1 MACAQQSAAEYL
13 RTCRC
18 KLVTH
23 MENFPL
29 IIENLYQQKVFND
42 HDVDALKAERT
53 EFDKAR
59 CILDWV
65 IKKGEMASY
74 ELLKILDFTRRRT
87 LHPELHHWIS
97 IFSFRED
104 ADMPVYLLGTK
115 PCQSYQIQ
123 LKKKA
128 EDILKN
134 QWQQNCKY
142 LQNKAQ
148 ANFSYVPL
156 VLETDAVVKTA
167 HCKIKMKCNKV
178 RKLRPKK
185 LRSYIPDKQEALTP
199 EDLLK
204 WKDKNILLIG
214 KPGIG
219 KTTVV
224 QQILKT
230 WTEKENKEPD
240 YMFYFDESVLSHSSN
255 LVNLESFLFDMNLK
269 PNEKDRK
276 EIFQDIEENSENV
289 VIVFD
294 GVSSV
299 HKHFILK
306 KIMNHELLPEA
317 KIIITC
323 RSELEDDPDDFD
335 LQKVYVQGFSEES
348 IRNYYQMMLGHNPDL
363 LNVVLNN
370 QEMFSLSYVPMYAFM
385 TAVFFLF
392 KNDTELQH
400 SHTVTEMY
408 IHIFRDALKKHGRK
422 TLGQIDQYIN
432 EIKEQLYFMM
442 KNAFSATEQKN
453 LNLPEISGDQTDICS
468 VFLKT
473 ITIRDS
479 PTSAVTHCAFLHNTM
494 QEFFSALWLL
504 VNPDDIEKVLK
515 LCQTEENKHMR
526 YVLHFLCGLLGEH
539 NIKLLKSLLPED
551 QMKKTSDWLI
561 EKLLDTFLQPQN
573 DDTDIDLLYVCQC
586 LYELQSSKACLMFLE
601 KMNHQLEPDVNLD
614 PHQCCALSYVI
625 SQSRDKEVYLNLEDC
640 TVSDT
645 GMKLILSC
653 SPKIRIK
660 LCDEPLKEIQCLLQF
675 FHKVSQCKQKQQK
688 DEITTSCCCTYFDP
702 NPYKRP
708 DLNRALLDLYCHVK
722 DYETETGRSFLPA
735 LQSVY
740 IQSAPHVWIINLSE
754 RKTSIL
760 LEVLKLQTEKK
771 PVELINCTDEESQV
785 MSLLHC
791 LPYISQLRFQYN
803 DTSAVIKCVL
813 KLFIKASET
822 EPHTGHQMLKLLTS
836 VCTYRYFP
844 YEWINDD
851 DAQSDFLLDLCS
863 HVKDYESQTG
873 RSLLPAL
880 QSVYIQSAP
889 HVWIINLS
897 ERKSSILL
905 EVLKLQTEK
914 KPVELRDCTD
924 EESQVMSLL
933 HCLPYISQLRFH
945 VDNTSAVIK
954 CVLKLFIKASETEAH
969 TGDQMLKLL
978 TSVCTYRSFPY
989 EQITYYAQMDFL
1001 LDLYSHVKD
1010 YESQTG
1016 RSLLPAL
1023 QSVYQSAAPDVWIIN
1038 LSKRKTSILLEVL
1051 KLQTQKKPVKL
1062 RDCTD
1067 EESQVMSLL
1076 HCLPHIS
1083 QLRFEYS
1090 DDETHR
1096 ISTVRFLLRIC
1107 VTAVNNDINTGTNFI
1122 SQLSSV
1128 CSYRTFPYHEK
1139 YNEDVKDFIKKSQS
1153 DFLLGLYS
1161 HVKDYE
1167 SQTGRSLLPALQSVY
1182 QSPDVWIINLS
1193 ERKTS
1198 ILLEVLKLQTEKK
1211 PVKLRD
1217 CTDEESQVMSL
1228 LHCLPY
1234 ISQLRFQYN
1243 DTSAVIKCVLKL
1255 FIKASETEAHTGD
1268 QMLKLLTSVCTYRSF
1283 PYEQI
1288 TYYAQMDFLLDLCSH
1303 VKDYESQT
1311 GRSLLPALQS
1321 VYQSPD
1327 VWIINLSERKT
1338 SILLE
1343 VLKLQT
1349 EKKPVELIDCTDEE
1363 SQVMILLHCL
1373 PYISQLR
1380 FYGSYDETQR
1390 MSTVKFLLRIC
1401 DTAVKN
1407 DNNTGTNFIT
1417 QLSSVCSYETFPYNR
1432 KCYDDKN
1439 QSDFL
1444 LDLYSDV
1451 KDVESQ
1457 PGRSLLPVLHS
1468 VYKQSSPDVWIINLS
1483 ERKTSIL
1490 LEVLKLQTEKK
1501 PVKLRDWTDEES
1513 QVMSLLHC
1521 LPYISQLRFY
1531 YSDDETQRM
1540 SKVRFLMR
1548 ICVTAVNNDINTG
1561 TNFITQLSSVCSYE
1575 TFPYHERYYEDKLKQ
1590 SDFLLDLY
1598 CHVKD
1603 YESQTGGSLLPAL
1616 QSVYQSP
1623 DVWIINLSERK
1634 TSILLEVLKL
1644 QTEKKP
1650 VKLRDWTDEESQV
1663 MSLLH
1668 CLPYISQLRFE
1679 NSDDETQR
1687 MSAVRFLLRICV
1699 TAVNNDINTETN
1711 FITQLSSVCS
1721 YKTLPYY
1728 ENYQSLI
1735 DWSDFLLGLYSHVKD
1750 YESQTGRSLLP
1761 ALQSVYQSPDV
1772 WIINLSERKTSIL
1785 LEVLKLQTEKKPVKL
1800 RDCTDDESQVMS
1812 LLHCLP
1818 YISQLRFYGSYDE
1831 TQRMSTVRFLLRI
1844 CDAAVNN
1851 DINTGTNFITQL
1863 SSVCS
1868 YRTFPYHEE
1877 YESEMKQSDFL
1888 LDLYSDVKDYETQTG
1903 RSLLPVLQ
1911 SFYKQ
1916 SAPDV
1921 WIINLSERKTS
1932 ILLEVLKL
1940 QTEKKP
1946 VKLRDC
1952 TDDESQVMSLLHCLP
1967 YISQLRFQY
1976 NDTSAV
1982 IKCVLKLFIKASE
1995 TEAHTGDQML
2005 KLLTSVCTYRS
2016 FPHEWINDDDAQ
2028 SDFLLDLCSHVKDYE
2043 SQTGR
2048 SLLPALQSVYIQSAP
2063 DVWIIN
2069 LSERKTSILLE
2080 VLKLQTE
2087 KKPVELIDCTD
2098 EESQVMS
2105 LLHCLPYISQLRF
2118 YVVDT
2123 SAVIK
2128 FVLKLFIKASETEA
2142 HTGDQMLKLLT
2153 SVCTYRSFPYE
2164 QINYDAQSDFLLDLC
2179 SHVKNYESQT
2189 GRSLLPALQSVY
2201 QSAPDVWTIKLSK
2214 RKISILLEVL
2224 KLQTEKKPVE
2234 LIDCTD
2240 EEDEESQVMSLLHCL
2255 PYISQLRFD
2264 CSDDKTA
2271 LRFLLRLCDAAVNN
2285 DNNTGTNFITQLS
2298 SVCSY
2303 KTFPYNEEYYDY
2315 DDYIKKTQRDFLLD
2329 LYSHVKDY
2337 ASQTGRSLLPALQS
2351 VYQSP
2356 DVWIINLSERKI
2368 SILLEVLK
2376 LQTEKKPVK
2385 LINFTDEESQVMSLL
2400 HCLPYISQ
2408 LRFDYSDDETQQ
2420 MSTVKFLLRICDAA
2434 VNNDINTGT
2443 KFITQL
2449 SSVCS
2454 YKTFPYDDE
2463 YYDDYDFIKIN
2474 QSDFLL
2480 DLCSHVKNYESQT
2493 GRSLLP
2499 ALQSVYQSPDV
2510 WIINLSERKTSIL
2523 LEVLKLQ
2530 TEKKP
2535 VELRDCTDDES
2546 QVMSLLQCLPYIS
2559 QLSGDKRCVLSL
2571 VKLVQFRENPD
2582 LVMSLFQALDF
2593 NLSLEGKLPSSTCR
2607 FVGEVL
2613 HLSADKLTFT
2623 VKPQVISLRGTR
2635 LLFRRITNIHTLRLS
2650 GYMVLRIVRALR
2662 SSGVGAPISVN
2673 ELSLDLNDKQRSEME
2688 MSRVLSSLSSL
2699 LRLWTVRC
2707 LNLTECRMKSLSLT
2721 LLLCQQSPATLR
2733 LSKEIFQTL
2742 AECVYEAQEEEV
2754 TLCFLQKMGGDLTS
2768 CSFPWEKLH
2777 YFLQCEIPSIILNL
2791 KERNTTLNIREI
2803 LPFLNKIHFQRM
2815 SSTFMLCLILEIYE
2829 SRSSVFVFSLLSSV
2843 KNCINLQSRSLDSVH
2858 CAALRFILQH
2868 CTAVT
2873 LNMMWTSIP
2882 EEELES
2888 IQTLF
2893 SHVSCLSVDR
2903 RLLLRMIHCCSS
2915 SDVQQEAS
2923 VVLLSALQHKLDFT
2937 CGSALDLT
2945 ENTQTLQLTA
2955 EDCRVISAVIQRAY
2969 KDTQTLTQLSL
2980 HDCEINT
2987 AGIHQLF
2994 SVLHS
2999 VKLRCDK
3006 SILLQFL
3013 SHVGPGEAE
3022 SLSQALGE
3030 EVDLSQTQLD
3040 LQVCRGLAL
3049 VLDHSE
3055 GLTELDLSQCHLTDQ
3070 SLDLLLPNL
3079 HKAEIIDFS
3088 GNNIT
3093 DAGAQKIYNIL
3104 SQYSNIK
3111 TVRLFNNRIESSE
3124 ILYRDPR
3131 FEIW

>member
-2255 PYISQLRFD
+2255 PYISQL
-2264 CSDDKTA
+2264 
-2271 LRFLLRLCDAAVNN
+2271 
-2285 DNNTGTNFITQLS
+2285 
-2298 SVCSY
+2298 
-2303 KTFPYNEEYYDY
+2303 
-2315 DDYIKKTQRDFLLD
+2315 
-2329 LYSHVKDY
+2329 
-2337 ASQTGRSLLPALQS
+2337 
-2351 VYQSP
+2351 
-2356 DVWIINLSERKI
+2356 
-2368 SILLEVLK
+2368 
-2376 LQTEKKPVK
+2376 
-2385 LINFTDEESQVMSLL
+2385 
-2400 HCLPYISQ
+2400 
-2408 LRFDYSDDETQQ
+2408 
-2420 MSTVKFLLRICDAA
+2420 
-2434 VNNDINTGT
+2434 
-2443 KFITQL
+2443 
-2449 SSVCS
+2449 
-2454 YKTFPYDDE
+2454 
-2463 YYDDYDFIKIN
+2463 
-2474 QSDFLL
+2474 
-2480 DLCSHVKNYESQT
+2480 
-2493 GRSLLP
+2493 
-2499 ALQSVYQSPDV
+2499 
-2510 WIINLSERKTSIL
+2510 
-2523 LEVLKLQ
+2523 
-2530 TEKKP
+2530 
-2535 VELRDCTDDES
+2535 
-2546 QVMSLLQCLPYIS
+2546 
-2559 QLSGDKRCVLSL
+2559 SGDKRCVLSL